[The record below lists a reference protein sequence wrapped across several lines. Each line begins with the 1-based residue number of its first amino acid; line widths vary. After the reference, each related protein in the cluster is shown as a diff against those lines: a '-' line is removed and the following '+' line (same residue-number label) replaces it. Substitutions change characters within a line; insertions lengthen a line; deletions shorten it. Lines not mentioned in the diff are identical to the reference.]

1 MSSVPAS
8 DGSRIARVGDNLH
21 PVRRVTVGG
30 LSADIDEELAPI
42 IDVIWRL
49 GLTTWT
55 CCQNAGESNASWP
68 EKLPHMA
75 PIIAAELGWAYID
88 FPVDDG
94 LTFLTA
100 LAKAGPRDAFYLR
113 MTHWAAPDSWDVNAR
128 PMDRATFQPLQE
140 SRFALRLLLVRFP
153 SYDRAEMLRRLTAY
167 EQGRLT
173 APGPIDRSSMNP
185 GRRLP

>member
-8 DGSRIARVGDNLH
+8 GGSRIARVGANLH

-30 LSADIDEELAPI
+30 LSADIDEELAP
-42 IDVIWRL
+42 
-49 GLTTWT
+49 
-55 CCQNAGESNASWP
+55 
-68 EKLPHMA
+68 
-75 PIIAAELGWAYID
+75 
-88 FPVDDG
+88 
-94 LTFLTA
+94 
-100 LAKAGPRDAFYLR
+100 
-113 MTHWAAPDSWDVNAR
+113 
-128 PMDRATFQPLQE
+128 MDWATFQPLQE